1 MNSESNRSFPAFHD
15 FPACRSAVA
24 KDPLQVNHCAEQLKA
39 LSEPVRLRIV
49 SALRG
54 GPKSVSDLS
63 DALKVELVT
72 VSHHLQILRNA
83 RIVTTERK
91 GRFILYSLH
100 EDVFQATDSGRASE
114 HLDLG
119 CCRLEIPK
127 DAK

>member
-1 MNSESNRSFPAFHD
+1 MHGESTRSFLAFHD
-15 FPACRSAVA
+15 FPACRSAVS
-24 KDPLQVNHCAEQLKA
+24 KDPLQANHCAEQLKA

-83 RIVTTERK
+83 RIVKTERK

-100 EDVFQATDSGRASE
+100 EDVFQADGSGRARE

-127 DAK
+127 DAT

>member
-1 MNSESNRSFPAFHD
+1 MHGESTRSFLAFHD
-15 FPACRSAVA
+15 FPACRSAVS
-24 KDPLQVNHCAEQLKA
+24 KDPLQANHCAEQLKA
-39 LSEPVRLRIV
+39 LSEPVRLRLV

-83 RIVTTERK
+83 RIVKTERK

-100 EDVFQATDSGRASE
+100 EDVFQADGSGRARE

-127 DAK
+127 DAT

>member
-1 MNSESNRSFPAFHD
+1 MECERTRRSLPFHD
-15 FPACRSAVA
+15 FPASQSAVA
-24 KDPLQVNHCAEQLKA
+24 KDPLKVIRCAEQLKA
-39 LSEPVRLRIV
+39 LSEPLRLRIV
-49 SALRG
+49 SALRS

-63 DALKVELVT
+63 EALKVELVT

-83 RIVTTERK
+83 RIVETERK

-100 EDVFQATDSGRASE
+100 EDVFQATESGRASE

-127 DAK
+127 ESR

>member
-1 MNSESNRSFPAFHD
+1 MLLTSNRRLIAFLKSPAS
-15 FPACRSAVA
+15 RSTVA
-24 KDPLQVNHCAEQLKA
+24 KDPLQSNHCAEQLKA
-39 LSEPVRLRIV
+39 LSEPLRLRIV
-49 SALRG
+49 SELRA

-63 DALKVELVT
+63 DALQVELVT

-83 RIVTTERK
+83 RLVKTERK

-100 EDVFQATDSGRASE
+100 EDVFHSNGASRSRE

-127 DAK
+127 EPG